1 MRIILLREN
10 EKIKNLVFQMIMADR
25 VTTLNFLGHRQH
37 LLTSQLEIKLTYSFL
52 VKCKLFFN

>member
-1 MRIILLREN
+1 
-10 EKIKNLVFQMIMADR
+10 MIMADR